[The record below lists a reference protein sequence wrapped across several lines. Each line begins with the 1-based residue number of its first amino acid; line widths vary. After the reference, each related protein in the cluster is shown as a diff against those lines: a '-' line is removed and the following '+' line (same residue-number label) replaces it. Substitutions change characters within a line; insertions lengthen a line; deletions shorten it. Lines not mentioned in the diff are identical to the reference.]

1 MATISGYRGDTLNY
15 VFDLCHS
22 GSAFTVG
29 SHNVTFTIKERNSD
43 SACVFQSDI
52 NSTGIYVDGGCSNR
66 IHVPISYSCS
76 ATFKTGPHVYDIQ
89 ADTTASG
96 RYTLG
101 AGTFCVIPDITF

>member
-15 VFDLCHS
+15 IFDLCQS
-22 GSAFTVG
+22 GSAFAIG

-52 NSTGIYVDGGCSNR
+52 ESSGISVDGGCVSR
-66 IHVPISYSCS
+66 IHVPISYACS

-89 ADTTASG
+89 ADTTESG
-96 RYTLG
+96 RYTLDK
-101 AGTFCVIPDITF
+101 GTFCVIRDITY